1 MNVDLNKRLVTVIHT
16 NGKINYFYVNIELV
30 LLFTKSNM
38 IDLLSGCDSG
48 FGLELAKHL
57 ARLGFKVYAGCLRKK
72 QGGPG
77 VKELVSL

>member
-1 MNVDLNKRLVTVIHT
+1 
-16 NGKINYFYVNIELV
+16 
-30 LLFTKSNM
+30 M
-38 IDLLSGCDSG
+38 IGLLSGCDSG